1 MRLMIDGPGVLGRAG
16 ARGQAR
22 HQGVEGFPLE
32 AVARQRRPVL
42 DVAESER
49 GARQQLRAVF
59 AVECPADAGARP
71 HEAHHRMPSPQ
82 QRAHRGAADRA
93 GGAEHEDAPRPHS
106 VRYGEVGRRGGR
118 QHGDGRRCPDHG
130 RGVPA
135 IVHGQARSLPSWRVP
150 DPDCARGIRDAG
162 LTVAPRGW
170 HPDPGRT
177 GDRSPL
183 DDLEP
188 DDPRQRQADAAAMG
202 DRNGAMG
209 PHKGHDAG

>member
-1 MRLMIDGPGVLGRAG
+1 METGGVVRIMAEVFL
-16 ARGQAR
+16 
-22 HQGVEGFPLE
+22 PLCMDRRE
-32 AVARQRRPVL
+32 A
-42 DVAESER
+42 
-49 GARQQLRAVF
+49 
-59 AVECPADAGARP
+59 C
-71 HEAHHRMPSPQ
+71 
-82 QRAHRGAADRA
+82 HRG
-93 GGAEHEDAPRPHS
+93 
-106 VRYGEVGRRGGR
+106 V
-118 QHGDGRRCPDHG
+118 
-130 RGVPA
+130 
-135 IVHGQARSLPSWRVP
+135 VP

-177 GDRSPL
+177 GDRSTL